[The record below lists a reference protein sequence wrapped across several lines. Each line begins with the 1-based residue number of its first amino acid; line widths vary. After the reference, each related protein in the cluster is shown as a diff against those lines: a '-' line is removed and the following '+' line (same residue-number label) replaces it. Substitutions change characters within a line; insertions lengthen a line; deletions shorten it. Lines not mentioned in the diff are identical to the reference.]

1 MEPKQDKAAN
11 IISQGVETLIERLK
25 HDGVNAGKEEAAR
38 LIREAQEKVNA
49 MLNNAQTKSKAMVDE
64 AHQLIQQEKK
74 AAEDALQLAA
84 RNMRL
89 ELRQN
94 LIDRFTQEV
103 KRLVH
108 KELDDED
115 MLRQLIFLVATDT
128 VEQLHAF
135 KAKNIEIELPQKV
148 LDFEEIRKNPE
159 LLKQDPLKT
168 LVQSLTRQMLRDG
181 LDVRVNQQASHGTG
195 IKVHLVNEEIVLD
208 LTEDAVSNLLI
219 KHMQPRFRA
228 LLEGLLQ

>member
-1 MEPKQDKAAN
+1 MEPKDDKAAN
-11 IISQGVETLIERLK
+11 MISQGVETLIERLK
-25 HDGVNAGKEEAAR
+25 HDGVNAGKDEAAR
-38 LIREAQEKVNA
+38 LIREAQNKANKIHNE
-49 MLNNAQTKSKAMVDE
+49 AQAKSKAMMAE

-94 LIDRFTQEV
+94 LMDRFTQEV

-108 KELDDED
+108 KELDEKDT
-115 MLRQLIFLVATDT
+115 LRQLILLVTIDSL
-128 VEQLHAF
+128 EQLQAF
-135 KAKNIEIELPQKV
+135 KAKNIEIELPTRV
-148 LDFEEIRKNPE
+148 LDFDEIRKNPE
-159 LLKQDPLKT
+159 LMKNDSLKT
-168 LVQSLTRQMLRDG
+168 LVQSLTRHMLSEG
-181 LDVRVNQQASHGTG
+181 MSVRLNQEDKPMVG
-195 IKVHLVNEEIVLD
+195 IKVSLVDEEIVLD
-208 LTEDAVSNLLI
+208 LTEEAVSNLLI

>member
-1 MEPKQDKAAN
+1 MEAKHDKAAT

-25 HDGVNAGKEEAAR
+25 QEGVDAGRK
-38 LIREAQEKVNA
+38 EAQKLIQDAQDKVNNI
-49 MLNNAQTKSKAMVDE
+49 LNEAQMKSKRMQEE

-74 AAEDALQLAA
+74 AAQDALQLAA

-108 KELDDED
+108 KELENDD
-115 MLRQLIFLVATDT
+115 MLRQLILLMATDSA
-128 VEQLHAF
+128 EQLQAF
-135 KAKNIEIELPQKV
+135 KAKNITIQLPREV
-148 LDFEEIRKNPE
+148 LNFDEIRKNPD
-159 LLKQDPLKT
+159 LLQKDPLKT
-168 LVQSLTRQMLRDG
+168 LVQGLTHQMLKAGMEIKIIPDEKS
-181 LDVRVNQQASHGTG
+181 AG
-195 IKVHLVNEEIVLD
+195 IRVHLVNEEIVLD
-208 LTEDAVSNLLI
+208 LSEAAVSKLLI

>member
-11 IISQGVETLIERLK
+11 MISQGVETLIERLK
-25 HDGVNAGKEEAAR
+25 QDGVKAGKEEAVR
-38 LIREAQEKVNA
+38 LINEAQEKANA
-49 MLNNAQTKSKAMVDE
+49 ILNNAQAKSKAMMEE
-64 AHQLIQQEKK
+64 AHQVIQQEKK

-89 ELRQN
+89 ELRQK

-103 KRLVH
+103 RHLVH
-108 KELDDED
+108 KELDDKD
-115 MLRQLIFLVATDT
+115 MLRQLILIVATDT
-128 VEQLHAF
+128 AEQLHAF
-135 KAKNIEIELPQKV
+135 KTKNIDIELPKKV

-159 LLKQDPLKT
+159 LLEHDPLKI
-168 LVQSLTRQMLRDG
+168 LVQSVTRQMFREG
-181 LDVRVNQQASHGTG
+181 MNVRVNEQESNSAG
-195 IKVHLVNEEIVLD
+195 IKVHLVDDEIVLD

>member
-1 MEPKQDKAAN
+1 MEPKQDKAAH
-11 IISQGVETLIERLK
+11 IISQGVDALIERLK
-25 HDGVNAGKEEAAR
+25 QDGVNAGKEEAAR
-38 LIREAQEKVNA
+38 LIHEAEEKSNII
-49 MLNNAQTKSKAMVDE
+49 LNTAQAKSKAMMDE

-108 KELDDED
+108 KELDNEN
-115 MLRQLIFLVATDT
+115 MLRQLVFLVATDT

-148 LDFEEIRKNPE
+148 MDFDEIRKNPE
-159 LLKQDPLKT
+159 LLEKDPLKT
-168 LVQSLTRQMLRDG
+168 LVQSLTRQMLREG
-181 LDVRVNQQASHGTG
+181 MSVRVNQQVSKVAG
-195 IKVHLVNEEIVLD
+195 IKVHLVDEEIVLD
-208 LTEDAVSNLLI
+208 LTEDAVSNLLV

>member
-1 MEPKQDKAAN
+1 MEPKQEKATN
-11 IISQGVETLIERLK
+11 IISQGVEILIERLRQ
-25 HDGVNAGKEEAAR
+25 DGVNAGKQEAAR
-38 LIREAQEKVNA
+38 LIREAQERANKIFND
-49 MLNNAQTKSKAMVDE
+49 AQAKSKAMMDE

-94 LIDRFTQEV
+94 VIDRFSQEV

-108 KELDDED
+108 KDLDNQE
-115 MLRQLIFLVATDT
+115 MLRQLILLVAIDT
-128 VEQLHAF
+128 AEQLHAF
-135 KAKNIEIELPQKV
+135 KAQNIEIELPKQV
-148 LDFEEIRKNPE
+148 LDFDEIRKKPE
-159 LLKQDPLKT
+159 LLEKDPLKT
-168 LVQSLTRQMLRDG
+168 LVQSLTRQMLREG
-181 LDVRVNQQASHGTG
+181 ISISMAQEKSITAG
-195 IKVHLVNEEIVLD
+195 IKVHLVDEEIVLD
-208 LTEDAVSNLLI
+208 LTEDAVSRLLI

>member
-1 MEPKQDKAAN
+1 MEPKQNQAAN
-11 IISQGVETLIERLK
+11 MISQGVETLIERLK
-25 HDGVNAGKEEAAR
+25 QDGVNAGKEEAAR
-38 LIREAQEKVNA
+38 LISEAQEKANTI
-49 MLNNAQTKSKAMVDE
+49 LNNAQTKSKAMMDE
-64 AHQLIQQEKK
+64 AHQVIQQEKK

-103 KRLVH
+103 RCLVH
-108 KELDDED
+108 KELDDKD
-115 MLRQLIFLVATDT
+115 VLRQLILLIATDS

-135 KAKNIEIELPQKV
+135 KAKNIEIELPPKV
-148 LDFEEIRKNPE
+148 LDFDEIRKNPE
-159 LLKQDPLKT
+159 LLEKDFLKT
-168 LVQSLTRQMLRDG
+168 MVKCLTGRMLREG
-181 LDVRVNQQASHGTG
+181 MSMRVNQQENKIAG
-195 IKVHLVNEEIVLD
+195 IRVHLVNEDIVLD
-208 LTEDAVSNLLI
+208 LTEDAVSSLLI

>member
-1 MEPKQDKAAN
+1 MEPKQEKVTN
-11 IISQGVETLIERLK
+11 IISQGVEILIERLRQ
-25 HDGVNAGKEEAAR
+25 DGVNAGKQEAAR
-38 LIREAQEKVNA
+38 LIREAQERANKIFND
-49 MLNNAQTKSKAMVDE
+49 AQAKSKAMMDE

-94 LIDRFTQEV
+94 VIDRFSQEV

-108 KELDDED
+108 KDLDNQE
-115 MLRQLIFLVATDT
+115 MLRQLILLVAIDT
-128 VEQLHAF
+128 AEQLHAF
-135 KAKNIEIELPQKV
+135 KAQNIEIELPKQV
-148 LDFEEIRKNPE
+148 LDFDEIRKKPE
-159 LLKQDPLKT
+159 LLEKDPLKT
-168 LVQSLTRQMLRDG
+168 LVQSLTRQMLREG
-181 LDVRVNQQASHGTG
+181 ISISMAQEKSITAG
-195 IKVHLVNEEIVLD
+195 IKVHLVDEEIVLD
-208 LTEDAVSNLLI
+208 LTEDAVSRLLI